1 MGNNGKNNG
10 VSRGGGG
17 GGNASSDTSGQ
28 TAADRGPRADR
39 TTENYCIFMAEVRVE
54 FCKLE

>member
-28 TAADRGPRADR
+28 TAADRPRADR

>member
-10 VSRGGGG
+10 VSRGSG

-28 TAADRGPRADR
+28 ETADRGP
-39 TTENYCIFMAEVRVE
+39 TENYCIFMAEVRVE

>member
-10 VSRGGGG
+10 VSRG

-39 TTENYCIFMAEVRVE
+39 TTENYCIFTAEVRVE